1 MRSADDDRLNR
12 KPWSSWKDALMRTFW
27 IFMFLFGVCI
37 MIIVGLYASI
47 VNLLD
52 EFKQTGVGSPF
63 ACSSG

>member
-1 MRSADDDRLNR
+1 
-12 KPWSSWKDALMRTFW
+12 MRTFW
-27 IFMFLFGVCI
+27 IFMFLFGVCV